1 MEPYTKYNLDV
12 IVKTCFKRLVEAG
25 LIEKNPIENVRL
37 TKPCRPKHP
46 APTLSDVNVIL
57 DEADGVTFVVI
68 AIAAFAGLRVGEIQ
82 NLSPCDVDLDAG
94 VIHVRE
100 GKTEAAAREV
110 PIHPRLAAILHGYDG
125 FDGVYLLNAP
135 ASNRYP
141 DGNHH
146 INPRTI
152 NVVFKDLAKQAGL
165 DVGRKDQGMTFHALR
180 RFFKSACY
188 DAGVPQPLVDRWVGH
203 STKNDINHH
212 YYRPTRS
219 SSAEWMSR
227 VDFGENTQH

>member
-25 LIEKNPIENVRL
+25 LIDSNPIEKVRL
-37 TKPCRPKHP
+37 TKPHRPEHP
-46 APTLSDVNVIL
+46 APTLSNVNVIL
-57 DEADGVTFVVI
+57 DGADGVTFVVI
-68 AIAAFAGLRVGEIQ
+68 AIAAFAGLRIEEIQ
-82 NLSPCDVDLDAG
+82 NLSPSDVDLDAG
-94 VIHVRE
+94 IIHVRE
-100 GKTEAAAREV
+100 GKTEAATREV
-110 PIHPRLAAILHGYDG
+110 PIHPRLAAILRGYDG
-125 FDGVYLLNAP
+125 FHGVYLLNAP
-135 ASNRYP
+135 PSSRYP
-141 DGNHH
+141 DGQHH

-152 NVVFKDLAKQAGL
+152 NVAFKELAKEAGL
-165 DVGRKDQGMTFHALR
+165 EVGRKNQGMTFHALR

-203 STKNDINHH
+203 SNKNNVDYH

-227 VDFGENTQH
+227 VDFGDNTQH